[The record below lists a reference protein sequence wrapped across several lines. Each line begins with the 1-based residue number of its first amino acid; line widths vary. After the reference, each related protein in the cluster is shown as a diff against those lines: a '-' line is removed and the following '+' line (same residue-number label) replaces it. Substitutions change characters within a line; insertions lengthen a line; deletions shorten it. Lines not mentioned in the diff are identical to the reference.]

1 MKYQEKGGQA
11 MSEKFDAKLD
21 QLKGSVK
28 EGFGKLTGDKK
39 TETEGATEKVAAKAK
54 EVVQDVKDSV
64 EGLVDGVKNS
74 LKKDEK

>member
-1 MKYQEKGGQA
+1 

-39 TETEGATEKVAAKAK
+39 AETEGATEKVAAKAK
-54 EVVQDVKDSV
+54 
-64 EGLVDGVKNS
+64 
-74 LKKDEK
+74 

>member
-1 MKYQEKGGQA
+1 
-11 MSEKFDAKLD
+11 MSDKFDAKLD

-39 TETEGATEKVAAKAK
+39 TETEKKKKKVAAKAK
-54 EVVQDVKDSV
+54 EVVQDVKDGV

>member
-1 MKYQEKGGQA
+1 
-11 MSEKFDAKLD
+11 MSDKLDAKLD
-21 QLKGSVK
+21 QVKGSVK

-54 EVVQDVKDSV
+54 EVVQEVKDGG

>member
-1 MKYQEKGGQA
+1 

-39 TETEGATEKVAAKAK
+39 AETEGATEKVAAKAK
-54 EVVQDVKDSV
+54 EVVQDVKD
-64 EGLVDGVKNS
+64 LVDGVKNS